1 MEQIVEPNFEPTVRH
16 TTYLRFMDEKTKA
29 SLKTL
34 VIMLGYYHAIQVL
47 VTECGKS
54 QREAK
59 ILADIG
65 CFMID

>member
-16 TTYLRFMDEKTKA
+16 TTYLRFMDDKTKA
-29 SLKTL
+29 SLKSL
-34 VIMLGYYHAIQVL
+34 VSILGYYHSIQVL
-47 VTECGKS
+47 VSECGKS

-65 CFMID
+65 CFMLD